1 MRREY
6 ARWTVAEETK
16 LRELHPTTSLATIA
30 KELDRP
36 PHAVYD
42 KAIRMG
48 LSKIA
53 SVPRPSLRKTPID
66 KKRAL
71 EVAWYGAERIAVGQK
86 RAHGPRGVYA

>member
-30 KELDRP
+30 KELGRP

-48 LSKIA
+48 RIITFTGKS
-53 SVPRPSLRKTPID
+53 
-66 KKRAL
+66 
-71 EVAWYGAERIAVGQK
+71 WRIALTGN
-86 RAHGPRGVYA
+86 